1 VRCVHA
7 YHTGIIPSVMR
18 VRDDRSI
25 YTSIY
30 I

>member
-25 YTSIY
+25 
-30 I
+30 